1 MQELSSIVILIL
13 CVYTVIGVLD
23 QISIQ
28 IGVYT
33 PLFAATFTGF
43 LLGDIKSGLFIGATL
58 QLATLGVATYGG
70 ATVPDYLSGAI
81 IGTSYAILSQ
91 RGAEYGIAIAVPI
104 GLLLTQLDIL
114 GRMTN
119 VIFQHKA
126 DRYAEEGNY
135 KGVEMCNVLGTLPW
149 VLSRVIPV
157 FIGLF
162 LIMFSIFFYVDVFN
176 YQSTNF
182 EYIFYSGATILTFI
196 VPILTMRTIAEERKS
211 GTEQLLLTSP
221 LSITKIV
228 LGKFISAIL
237 IVVITELFTFMYF
250 GILSF
255 FGSPHITTAL
265 VTLLGFLLLAMSYIS
280 FGILA
285 SSITENQIIAGVIT
299 IGFFIL
305 TWFLPN
311 FSSIFN
317 NFSLINIFTKFPSG
331 QIDIA
336 DTITFITFTIT
347 CLLLT
352 IIVMQRR
359 KSVR

>member
-1 MQELSSIVILIL
+1 MWAVVKKELKT
-13 CVYTVIGVLD
+13 Y
-23 QISIQ
+23 
-28 IGVYT
+28 
-33 PLFAATFTGF
+33 F
-43 LLGDIKSGLFIGATL
+43 LSPVG
-58 QLATLGVATYGG
+58 Y
-70 ATVPDYLSGAI
+70 
-81 IGTSYAILSQ
+81 
-91 RGAEYGIAIAVPI
+91 
-104 GLLLTQLDIL
+104 
-114 GRMTN
+114 
-119 VIFQHKA
+119 
-126 DRYAEEGNY
+126 
-135 KGVEMCNVLGTLPW
+135 
-149 VLSRVIPV
+149 V

-162 LIMFSIFFYVDVFN
+162 LIMFSIFFYVDVFQ
-176 YQSTNF
+176 YQSINF

-196 VPILTMRTIAEERKS
+196 IPILTMRTIAEERKS

-228 LGKFISAIL
+228 LGKFISAII
-237 IVVITELFTFMYF
+237 IVIITELCTFLYF

-255 FGSPHITTAL
+255 FGTPHITTAII
-265 VTLLGFLLLAMSYIS
+265 TLLGFLLLAMSYIA

-336 DTITFITFTIT
+336 DTITFVTFTIT

-352 IIVMQRR
+352 IIIMQRR

>member
-1 MQELSSIVILIL
+1 MW
-13 CVYTVIGVLD
+13 
-23 QISIQ
+23 
-28 IGVYT
+28 
-33 PLFAATFTGF
+33 
-43 LLGDIKSGLFIGATL
+43 
-58 QLATLGVATYGG
+58 
-70 ATVPDYLSGAI
+70 AI
-81 IGTSYAILSQ
+81 IKKEFKSYFFS
-91 RGAEYGIAIAVPI
+91 PI
-104 GLLLTQLDIL
+104 G
-114 GRMTN
+114 
-119 VIFQHKA
+119 
-126 DRYAEEGNY
+126 Y
-135 KGVEMCNVLGTLPW
+135 
-149 VLSRVIPV
+149 V

-162 LIMFSIFFYVDVFN
+162 LIMFSIFFYTDVFY

-196 VPILTMRTIAEERKS
+196 TPILTMRTLAEERKS

-221 LSITKIV
+221 ISITKIV
-228 LGKFISAIL
+228 LGKFISATL
-237 IVVITELFTFMYF
+237 IVVITELCTFMYF

-255 FGSPHITTAL
+255 FGTPHLTTAL

-280 FGILA
+280 FGVLA
-285 SSITENQIIAGVIT
+285 SSITENQIVAGVIT

-311 FSSIFN
+311 FSDIFT
-317 NFSLINIFTKFPSG
+317 NFSLINIFTNFASV

-336 DTITFITFTIT
+336 NTLTFITFTIM